1 MSTGYANTKKIVC
14 AYPFAHC
21 MSTCLDAFKELQ
33 MDVFKLLCIGQQR
46 LVALLSASN
55 PVYASLHE
63 MNLLLVKLG
72 R

>member
-1 MSTGYANTKKIVC
+1 MSAGYNYKEKIVC

-33 MDVFKLLCIGQQR
+33 MDAFKLLCIGQQR
-46 LVALLSASN
+46 LVAFLAAFN
-55 PVYASLHE
+55 PVYPCLQE
-63 MNLLLVKLG
+63 MNVLLVKLG